1 MQNTGFDHH
10 YGNTAYRPSASGLR
24 ILLAEKQALFRDV
37 MRCLLQ
43 QIDAELDI
51 LEACDFSG
59 VVITAECYPR
69 MDMVLMGS
77 NLPGSKAADPVGDF
91 RRLYPN
97 IPLVV
102 ISESECEKEMQKV
115 LRAGARGFISKT
127 ASGENALSALRVI
140 LAGETCF
147 PPCQF
152 VDTPE
157 ESEVIDRRKRR
168 VGQHALTS
176 RQMEVLLCLCEGLS
190 NKEISKKLGL
200 SLGTTKI
207 HIAAIYKVLNVG
219 RRLEVINA
227 AQRLDLLS

>member
-1 MQNTGFDHH
+1 MQNISVINRSDRIDHL
-10 YGNTAYRPSASGLR
+10 PSALGLR

-43 QIDAELDI
+43 QIDAELNI
-51 LEACDFSG
+51 LEASDFSG

-77 NLPGSKAADPVGDF
+77 NLPGSKTADPVGDF
-91 RRLYPN
+91 RRLYPK

-127 ASGENALSALRVI
+127 ASGENALSALRGI
-140 LAGETCF
+140 LAGESCF
-147 PPCQF
+147 SSHQF
-152 VDTPE
+152 EDVPQAD
-157 ESEVIDRRKRR
+157 VIDRRKRR
-168 VGQHALTS
+168 IDQHVLTS
-176 RQMEVLLCLCEGLS
+176 RQMEVLLCLCEGLT

-207 HIAAIYKVLNVG
+207 HIAAIYKVLNVS

-227 AQRLDLLS
+227 AHRMELLP